1 MNDAVMSSSSIEQA
15 MLTLGEN
22 ARRASRAMMRAN
34 SAAKNQALLAMA
46 EALAANQA
54 ELLAANAKDVAAAR
68 ANGLE
73 PALLDRLT
81 LSEKTL
87 AHMAEGLRQIAA

>member
-1 MNDAVMSSSSIEQA
+1 

-22 ARRASRAMMRAN
+22 ARHASRAMMRAN
-34 SAAKNQALLAMA
+34 SAAKNKALLAMA
-46 EALAANQA
+46 DALAASHD
-54 ELLAANAKDVAAAR
+54 ELKAANEQDVAAAR

-81 LSEKTL
+81 LCAYRSVSSASFTNHAPTSRSTL
-87 AHMAEGLRQIAA
+87 PRSA